1 MIIKLLVYYQYRSK
15 ISPHKDLNKIVAGHL
30 NINSIKNKFDFL
42 AHQVTRN
49 IDILMT
55 SETKFDESF
64 PPGQFLLD
72 GYSVF
77 SVLIGMGM
85 VVVFGYILGRHTI
98 QTLINY

>member
-1 MIIKLLVYYQYRSK
+1 M
-15 ISPHKDLNKIVAGHL
+15 NKIVAGHL